1 MFMFFSGKGDLY
13 YMRQFSFTVVTHA
26 PEETDALAERLGAAA
41 EAGTVL
47 CLVGDL
53 GAGKTLFTQGFARGL
68 GVTGEVTSP
77 TFALMNQYQGR
88 LPVTHF
94 DLYRLEREEELDEI
108 GFYEYAEDVRSVVL
122 IEWADKFPDAL
133 PEPHVWLAIE
143 RGKAENE
150 RRLAFFTTEEES
162 ALWRALTEK

>member
-1 MFMFFSGKGDLY
+1 MQTFSC
-13 YMRQFSFTVVTHA
+13 TVVTHA
-26 PEETDALAERLGAAA
+26 PQETAALAERVGAAA
-41 EAGTVL
+41 ETGTVL

-68 GVTGEVTSP
+68 GVTEEVTSP
-77 TFALMNQYQGR
+77 TFALMNQYCGR

-108 GFYEYAEDVRSVVL
+108 GFYEFAEPSGGVVL

-133 PEPHVWLAIE
+133 PKPHIRLEIE
-143 RGKAENE
+143 RGDTEDE
-150 RRLAFFTTEEES
+150 RRLMFFTTEEDS
-162 ALWRALTEK
+162 ALWRALMEK

>member
-1 MFMFFSGKGDLY
+1 MQTY
-13 YMRQFSFTVVTHA
+13 SFTVVTHS
-26 PEETDALAERLGAAA
+26 PEETAVLAKRLGAAA

-77 TFALMNQYQGR
+77 TFALMNQYCGR

-108 GFYEYAEDVRSVVL
+108 GFYEFAEPSGGVVL

-133 PEPHVWLAIE
+133 PEPHIRLEME
-143 RGKAENE
+143 RGDTEDE
-150 RRLAFFTTEEES
+150 RRLMFFTTEEDS
-162 ALWRALTEK
+162 ALWRALMEK

>member
-1 MFMFFSGKGDLY
+1 M
-13 YMRQFSFTVVTHA
+13 
-26 PEETDALAERLGAAA
+26 
-41 EAGTVL
+41 L

-68 GVTGEVTSP
+68 EVTGEVTSP
-77 TFALMNQYQGR
+77 TFALMNQYNGR

-94 DLYRLEREEELDEI
+94 DLYRLEREEELDDI
-108 GFYEYAEDVRSVVL
+108 GFYEYAEDGRGVVL

-133 PEPHVWLAIE
+133 PEPHIRLEIA
-143 RGKAENE
+143 RGEAENE
-150 RRLAFFTTEEES
+150 RRLAFFTTEEDG

>member
-1 MFMFFSGKGDLY
+1 MQTFSC
-13 YMRQFSFTVVTHA
+13 TVVTHA
-26 PEETDALAERLGAAA
+26 PQETAALAERLGAAA
-41 EAGTVL
+41 ESGTVL

-68 GVTGEVTSP
+68 GVTEEVTSP
-77 TFALMNQYQGR
+77 TFALMNQYCGR

-108 GFYEYAEDVRSVVL
+108 GFYEFAEPSGGVVL

-133 PEPHVWLAIE
+133 PKPHIRLEIE
-143 RGKAENE
+143 RGDMEDE
-150 RRLAFFTTEEES
+150 RRLMFFTTEEDS
-162 ALWRALTEK
+162 ALWRALMEK

>member
-1 MFMFFSGKGDLY
+1 MDS
-13 YMRQFSFTVVTHA
+13 FSFTIVTRS
-26 PEETDALAERLGAAA
+26 PEETALLAEQFGAVA

-77 TFALMNQYQGR
+77 TFALMNQYSGR

-94 DLYRLEREEELDEI
+94 DLYRLEREDELDEI
-108 GFYEYAEDVRSVVL
+108 GFYEYAEDSRGVVL

-133 PEPHVWLAIE
+133 PEPHIRLEIE
-143 RGKAENE
+143 RGETENE
-150 RRLAFFTTEEES
+150 RRLTFFTTEEDS
-162 ALWRALTEK
+162 ALWRALTKK

>member
-1 MFMFFSGKGDLY
+1 MDSL
-13 YMRQFSFTVVTHA
+13 SFTVVTHS
-26 PEETDALAERLGAAA
+26 PEETKTLAERLGTAV

-68 GVTGEVTSP
+68 EVAGEVTSP
-77 TFALMNQYQGR
+77 TFALMNQYNGR

-108 GFYEYAEDVRSVVL
+108 GFYEYAEDDRGVVL

-133 PEPHVWLAIE
+133 PEPYIRLEIE
-143 RGKAENE
+143 RGKKENE
-150 RRLAFFTTEEES
+150 RRLAFFTTEEDS
-162 ALWRALTEK
+162 ALWRALTRK

>member
-1 MFMFFSGKGDLY
+1 MQTFSC
-13 YMRQFSFTVVTHA
+13 TVVTHA
-26 PEETDALAERLGAAA
+26 PGETAALAERLGAAA
-41 EAGTVL
+41 ETGTVL

-68 GVTGEVTSP
+68 GVTEEVTSP
-77 TFALMNQYQGR
+77 TFALMNQYCGR

-108 GFYEYAEDVRSVVL
+108 GFYEFAEPSGGVVL

-133 PEPHVWLAIE
+133 PKPHIRLEIE
-143 RGKAENE
+143 RGDTEDE
-150 RRLAFFTTEEES
+150 RRLMFFTTEEDS
-162 ALWRALTEK
+162 ALWRALMEK

>member
-1 MFMFFSGKGDLY
+1 MQTFSC
-13 YMRQFSFTVVTHA
+13 TVVTHA
-26 PEETDALAERLGAAA
+26 PQETAALAERLGGAA

-68 GVTGEVTSP
+68 GVTEEVTSP
-77 TFALMNQYQGR
+77 TFALMNQYCGR

-94 DLYRLEREEELDEI
+94 DLYRLEREDELDEI
-108 GFYEYAEDVRSVVL
+108 GFYEYAEPSGGVVL

-133 PEPHVWLAIE
+133 PEPHIRLEIE
-143 RGKAENE
+143 RGEAENE
-150 RRLAFFTTEEES
+150 RRLVFFTTEEDG
-162 ALWRALTEK
+162 ALWRALTGK

>member
-1 MFMFFSGKGDLY
+1 MQTFSC
-13 YMRQFSFTVVTHA
+13 TVVTHA
-26 PEETDALAERLGAAA
+26 PQETAALAERLGAAA

-68 GVTGEVTSP
+68 GVMEEVTSP
-77 TFALMNQYQGR
+77 TFALMNQYCGR

-108 GFYEYAEDVRSVVL
+108 GFYEFAEPSGGVVL

-133 PEPHVWLAIE
+133 PKPHIRLEIE
-143 RGKAENE
+143 RGDTEDE
-150 RRLAFFTTEEES
+150 RRLMFFTTEEDS
-162 ALWRALTEK
+162 ALWRALTKK

>member
-1 MFMFFSGKGDLY
+1 MQTFSC
-13 YMRQFSFTVVTHA
+13 TVVTHA
-26 PEETDALAERLGAAA
+26 PQETAALAERLGAAA
-41 EAGTVL
+41 ESGTVL

-68 GVTGEVTSP
+68 GVTEEVTSP
-77 TFALMNQYQGR
+77 TFALMNEYCGR

-108 GFYEYAEDVRSVVL
+108 GFYEFAEPSGGVVL

-133 PEPHVWLAIE
+133 PKPHIRLEIE
-143 RGKAENE
+143 RGDTEDE
-150 RRLAFFTTEEES
+150 RRLMFFTTEEDS

>member
-1 MFMFFSGKGDLY
+1 M
-13 YMRQFSFTVVTHA
+13 QTFSFTIISRS
-26 PEETDALAERLGAAA
+26 PEETTALAERLGAAA

-53 GAGKTLFTQGFARGL
+53 GAGKTLFTQGFAKGL

-77 TFALMNQYQGR
+77 TFALMNQYRGR

-94 DLYRLEREEELDEI
+94 DLYRLEKEEELDDI
-108 GFYEYAEDVRSVVL
+108 GFYEYAEDGRGVVL

-133 PEPHVWLAIE
+133 PAPHIRLEIE
-143 RGKAENE
+143 RGEKENE
-150 RRLAFFTTEEES
+150 RRLAFSTTEEDS
-162 ALWRALTEK
+162 ALWRALTKK

>member
-1 MFMFFSGKGDLY
+1 MQTFSC
-13 YMRQFSFTVVTHA
+13 TVVTHA
-26 PEETDALAERLGAAA
+26 PQETAALAERLGAAA
-41 EAGTVL
+41 ETGTVL

-68 GVTGEVTSP
+68 GVTEEVTSP
-77 TFALMNQYQGR
+77 TFALMNQYCGR

-108 GFYEYAEDVRSVVL
+108 GFYEFAEPSGGVVL

-133 PEPHVWLAIE
+133 PKPHIRLEIE
-143 RGKAENE
+143 RGDTEDE
-150 RRLAFFTTEEES
+150 RRLMFFTTEEDS
-162 ALWRALTEK
+162 ALWRALTKK

>member
-1 MFMFFSGKGDLY
+1 MQTFSC
-13 YMRQFSFTVVTHA
+13 TVVTHA
-26 PEETDALAERLGAAA
+26 PQETAALAERLGAAA
-41 EAGTVL
+41 ETGTVL

-68 GVTGEVTSP
+68 GVTEEVTSP
-77 TFALMNQYQGR
+77 TFALMNQYCGR

-108 GFYEYAEDVRSVVL
+108 GFYEFAEPSDGVVL

-133 PEPHVWLAIE
+133 PKPHIRLEIE
-143 RGKAENE
+143 RGEKENE
-150 RRLAFFTTEEES
+150 RRLMFFTTEEDS
-162 ALWRALTEK
+162 ALWRALMEK

>member
-1 MFMFFSGKGDLY
+1 MQTFSC
-13 YMRQFSFTVVTHA
+13 TVVTHA
-26 PEETDALAERLGAAA
+26 PQETAALAERLGAAA
-41 EAGTVL
+41 ETGTVL

-68 GVTGEVTSP
+68 GVTEEVTSP
-77 TFALMNQYQGR
+77 TFALMNQYCGR

-108 GFYEYAEDVRSVVL
+108 GFYEFAEPSGGVVL

-133 PEPHVWLAIE
+133 PKPHIRLEIE
-143 RGKAENE
+143 RGDTEDE
-150 RRLAFFTTEEES
+150 RRLMFFTTEEDS
-162 ALWRALTEK
+162 ALWRVLTKK

>member
-1 MFMFFSGKGDLY
+1 MQTFSC
-13 YMRQFSFTVVTHA
+13 TVVTHA
-26 PEETDALAERLGAAA
+26 PQETAALAERLGAAA
-41 EAGTVL
+41 ETGTVL

-68 GVTGEVTSP
+68 GVTEEVTSP
-77 TFALMNQYQGR
+77 TFALMNQYCGR

-108 GFYEYAEDVRSVVL
+108 GFYEFAEPSGGVVL

-133 PEPHVWLAIE
+133 PKPHIRLEIE
-143 RGKAENE
+143 RGEKENE
-150 RRLAFFTTEEES
+150 RRLMFFTTEEDS
-162 ALWRALTEK
+162 ALWRALMEK

>member
-1 MFMFFSGKGDLY
+1 MGV
-13 YMRQFSFTVVTHA
+13 FSFAIETRA
-26 PEETDALAERLGAAA
+26 PEETAALAERLGAAA

-68 GVTGEVTSP
+68 GVTDEVTSP
-77 TFALMNQYQGR
+77 TFALMNQYRGR

-94 DLYRLEREEELDEI
+94 DLYRLEREDELDDI
-108 GFYEYAEDVRSVVL
+108 GFYEYAEDNRGVVL

-133 PEPHVWLAIE
+133 PEPHIRLEIE
-143 RGKAENE
+143 RGETKNE
-150 RRLAFFTTEEES
+150 RRLTFFTTEEDG
-162 ALWRALTEK
+162 ALWRALTKK

>member
-1 MFMFFSGKGDLY
+1 MES
-13 YMRQFSFTVVTHA
+13 FSFTVVTHA
-26 PEETDALAERLGAAA
+26 TEETAALAERLGAAA

-47 CLVGDL
+47 CLIGDL
-53 GAGKTLFTQGFARGL
+53 GAGKTLFTQGFAKGL

-108 GFYEYAEDVRSVVL
+108 GFYEYAEDDRSVVL

-133 PEPHVWLAIE
+133 PEPHIRLTIKRGEGEDE
-143 RGKAENE
+143 RELTFSA
-150 RRLAFFTTEEES
+150 TEEDR

>member
-1 MFMFFSGKGDLY
+1 MQTFSC
-13 YMRQFSFTVVTHA
+13 TVVTHA
-26 PEETDALAERLGAAA
+26 PQETAALAERLGAAA
-41 EAGTVL
+41 ETGTVL

-68 GVTGEVTSP
+68 GVTEEVTSP
-77 TFALMNQYQGR
+77 TFALMNQYCGR

-108 GFYEYAEDVRSVVL
+108 GFYEFAEPSGGVVL

-133 PEPHVWLAIE
+133 PKPHIRLEIE
-143 RGKAENE
+143 RGDTEDE
-150 RRLAFFTTEEES
+150 RRLMFFTTEEDS
-162 ALWRALTEK
+162 ALWWALMEK

>member
-1 MFMFFSGKGDLY
+1 MQTFSC
-13 YMRQFSFTVVTHA
+13 TVVTHA
-26 PEETDALAERLGAAA
+26 PQETAALAERLGAAA
-41 EAGTVL
+41 ETGTVL

-68 GVTGEVTSP
+68 GVTEEVTSP
-77 TFALMNQYQGR
+77 TFALMNQYCGR

-108 GFYEYAEDVRSVVL
+108 GFYEFAEPSGGVVL

-133 PEPHVWLAIE
+133 PKPHIRLEIE
-143 RGKAENE
+143 RGNTEDE
-150 RRLAFFTTEEES
+150 RRLMFFTTEEDG
-162 ALWRALTEK
+162 ALWRALTKK

>member
-1 MFMFFSGKGDLY
+1 MDS
-13 YMRQFSFTVVTHA
+13 FSFTVVTRS
-26 PEETDALAERLGAAA
+26 PEETAALAERLGAAA

-77 TFALMNQYQGR
+77 TFALMNQYNGR

-94 DLYRLEREEELDEI
+94 DLYRLEREDELDEI
-108 GFYEYAEDVRSVVL
+108 GFYEYAEPSGGVVL
-122 IEWADKFPDAL
+122 IEWADKFPDVL
-133 PEPHVWLAIE
+133 PEPHIRLEIE
-143 RGKAENE
+143 RGETENE
-150 RRLAFFTTEEES
+150 RRLTFFTTEEDS
-162 ALWRALTEK
+162 ALWRALTKK

>member
-1 MFMFFSGKGDLY
+1 MQTFSC
-13 YMRQFSFTVVTHA
+13 TVVTHA
-26 PEETDALAERLGAAA
+26 PQETAALAERLGAAA
-41 EAGTVL
+41 ETGTVL

-68 GVTGEVTSP
+68 GVTEEVTSP
-77 TFALMNQYQGR
+77 TFALMNQYCGR

-108 GFYEYAEDVRSVVL
+108 GFYEFAEPSCGVVL

-133 PEPHVWLAIE
+133 PKPHIRLEIE
-143 RGKAENE
+143 RGEKENE
-150 RRLAFFTTEEES
+150 RRLMFFTTEEDS